1 MSREKIVV
9 LDFGSQYAH
18 LIAKRFRM
26 LGFYSEIALPSSS
39 LEVFKDA
46 KGIIFSGGPSSVY
59 DANVPEFNEEIL
71 SLDLPIL
78 GLCYGHQLMQKCY
91 GGKVGKAETGEFGF
105 AKLNLNENVKSPLFE
120 GLEQTEQVWMSHQD
134 EVLEAGEGFEI
145 IGSTK
150 DCKAAALQNLSKKR
164 FSLQCHCEVKDTTH
178 GNKIFE
184 NFAKIC
190 GMQKNWDEDTVL
202 RTILEGIKT
211 QAKDK
216 NVLLFLSGGVDS
228 TITFALLNK
237 ALGQERV
244 LGLHIDNGFMRKN
257 ESKNVADSYKK
268 FGFNNFIVEDASESF
283 LSAIKGLTDPQKKRM
298 AVGENF
304 IKVRDEVLAKQ
315 HLDENEWLLAQ
326 GTLYPDIIESGGTK
340 NSKTIK
346 THHNRV
352 EGIQKLIAKGL
363 IIEPIRDLYKDE
375 VRAIG
380 KKLGLSDE
388 LVMRHPFPG
397 PGLSI
402 NVLCYDGKSWSE
414 KDSEEFKAAQKEL
427 DSVEFTQFCENCAK
441 SLKRSVLPV
450 RSVGVQGDF
459 RTYRFPACLTF
470 KEEPP
475 VVDTRASVVEP
486 VETTENTEPLVV
498 EALETTE
505 KTINLD
511 ISSASMAKT
520 KGRFFHVPKIR
531 EKVESASSEITN
543 NAKYLNRTVIKLY
556 QRKDAKDEDFKLMEG
571 YCDKTRLDQLRE
583 VDNIVLTELHKSGWY
598 NKIFQHLT
606 IDLPY
611 ATKEGHASFVLR
623 PVCSEDV
630 MTARFAWLPKEVL
643 NEILY
648 KIAELDFVDA
658 VFFDAT
664 NKPPATFGWE

>member
-1 MSREKIVV
+1 MARSKIVV

-26 LGFYSEIALPSSS
+26 LGFYSEIALPSTDLSAF
-39 LEVFKDA
+39 ENA
-46 KGIIFSGGPSSVY
+46 KGIVFSGGPSSVY
-59 DANVPEFNEEIL
+59 EENVPEFNEEIL

-78 GLCYGHQLMQKCY
+78 GLCYGHQLISKCY
-91 GGKVGKAETGEFGF
+91 GGKVGKADVGEFGF
-105 AKLNLNENVKSPLFE
+105 AQLNLNPQVNSPLFE
-120 GLEQTEQVWMSHQD
+120 GIEPVQQVWMSHQD
-134 EVLEAGEGFEI
+134 GVLSLGDGFEVV
-145 IGSTK
+145 GSTK
-150 DCKAAALQNLSKKR
+150 DCPYAAVQNLSKKR
-164 FSLQCHCEVKDTTH
+164 FSLQCHCEVKDTPC
-178 GNKIFE
+178 GNQIFE
-184 NFAKIC
+184 NFAHYCK
-190 GMQKNWDEDTVL
+190 MERNWDQDTVL
-202 RTILEGIKT
+202 NVILEGIK
-211 QAKDK
+211 KDAAGR

-237 ALGQERV
+237 ALGQDRV

-257 ESKNVADSYKK
+257 ESANVAEAYKK
-268 FGFNNFIVEDASESF
+268 FGFTNFIVEDASESF
-283 LSAIKGLTDPQKKRM
+283 LKAIAGLTDPQKKRM

-304 IKVRDEVLAKQ
+304 ITVRNEVVAKQ
-315 HLDENEWLLAQ
+315 HLDENQWLLAQ

-352 EGIQKLIAKGL
+352 DGIQKLIAKGL
-363 IIEPIRDLYKDE
+363 IIEPIKDLYKDE

-402 NVLCYDGKSWSE
+402 NVLCNDGKSWTE
-414 KDSEEFKAAQKEL
+414 KDEEEFKLAQKEL
-427 DSVEFTQFCENCAK
+427 DEVVLDQFCPNCTR

-459 RTYRFPACLTF
+459 RTYRFPAVLTF
-470 KEEPP
+470 A
-475 VVDTRASVVEP
+475 DDG
-486 VETTENTEPLVV
+486 NGFYHL
-498 EALETTE
+498 
-505 KTINLD
+505 
-511 ISSASMAKT
+511 
-520 KGRFFHVPKIR
+520 PKIR
-531 EKVESASSEITN
+531 EKVENASSSITN
-543 NAKYLNRTVIKLY
+543 SAKYLNRTIIKLY
-556 QRKDAKDEDFKLMEG
+556 QNPNCKDQDFTLREG
-571 YCDKTRLDQLRE
+571 YCDKRRLDQLRE

-611 ATKEGHASFVLR
+611 ATRQDHASFVLR

-630 MTARFAWLPKEVL
+630 MTARFAWIDKDVMDS
-643 NEILY
+643 IL
-648 KIAELDFVDA
+648 KQIAKLDFVDA

>member
-1 MSREKIVV
+1 MPREKIVV

-18 LIAKRFRM
+18 LIAKRFRI
-26 LGFYSEIALPSSS
+26 LGYYSEIALPSADISTF
-39 LEVFKDA
+39 ENT

-59 DANVPEFNEEIL
+59 EENVPEFNEKIL
-71 SLDLPIL
+71 SLKIPIL
-78 GLCYGHQLMQKCY
+78 GLCYGHQLMTKCY

-105 AKLNLNENVKSPLFE
+105 SELKLNPNVKSPLFE
-120 GLEQTEQVWMSHQD
+120 GIEPLQQVWMSHQD
-134 EVLEAGEGFEI
+134 EVLEPGEGFETV
-145 IGSTK
+145 GSTK
-150 DCKAAALQNLSKKR
+150 DCAFAALQNLAKKR
-164 FSLQCHCEVKDTTH
+164 FSLQFHCEVKDTPC
-178 GNKIFE
+178 GNQIFE

-190 GMQKNWDEDTVL
+190 GMQKNWDQDTVL
-202 RTILEGIKT
+202 KVILEGIKT

-237 ALGQERV
+237 ALGQEKV

-257 ESKNVADSYKK
+257 ESKNVAEAYRK
-268 FGFNNFIVEDASESF
+268 FGFSNFIVEDASESF
-283 LSAIKGLTDPQKKRM
+283 LNAIKGLTDPQKKRM

-304 IKVRDEVLAKQ
+304 IKVRNEVLEKQ
-315 HLDENEWLLAQ
+315 HLDENQWLLAQ

-352 EGIQKLIAKGL
+352 QGIQALIEKGL
-363 IIEPIRDLYKDE
+363 IIEPIKDLYKDE

-380 KKLGLSDE
+380 KKLGLDDS

-402 NVLCYDGKSWSE
+402 NVLCWDGKSWSQ
-414 KDSEEFKAAQKEL
+414 KDQEEFEAAQKEL
-427 DSVEFTQFCENCAK
+427 DSVHFTQFCEHCQQN
-441 SLKRSVLPV
+441 LKRSVLPV

-470 KEEPP
+470 KDEG
-475 VVDTRASVVEP
+475 
-486 VETTENTEPLVV
+486 N
-498 EALETTE
+498 
-505 KTINLD
+505 
-511 ISSASMAKT
+511 
-520 KGRFFHVPKIR
+520 GFFHIPKIR
-531 EKVESASSEITN
+531 EKVEGASSEITN
-543 NAKYLNRTVIKLY
+543 SSKFINRTVIKLY
-556 QRKDAKDEDFKLMEG
+556 QNPAVKDEQMKLQEG
-571 YCDKTRLDQLRE
+571 YCDKKRLDQLRE

-611 ATKEGHASFVLR
+611 ASSKEHASFVLR

-630 MTARFAWLPKEVL
+630 MTARFAWWPKEL
-643 NEILY
+643 MESILLQ
-648 KIAELDFVDA
+648 IAKLDFVDA
-658 VFFDAT
+658 VYFDAT

>member
-1 MSREKIVV
+1 MPREKIVV

-18 LIAKRFRM
+18 LIAKRFRI
-26 LGFYSEIALPSSS
+26 LGYYSEIALPSADISAF
-39 LEVFKDA
+39 ENT

-59 DANVPEFNEEIL
+59 EENVPEFNEKIL
-71 SLDLPIL
+71 SLEIPIL
-78 GLCYGHQLMQKCY
+78 GLCYGHQLMTKCY
-91 GGKVGKAETGEFGF
+91 GGKVGKAAVGEFGF
-105 AKLNLNENVKSPLFE
+105 SELKLNSSVKSPLFE
-120 GLEQTEQVWMSHQD
+120 GIEPVQQVWMSHQD
-134 EVLEAGEGFEI
+134 EVLEPGEGFETV
-145 IGSTK
+145 GSTK
-150 DCKAAALQNLSKKR
+150 DCAFAAVQNLAKKR
-164 FSLQCHCEVKDTTH
+164 FSLQFHCEVKDTPC
-178 GNKIFE
+178 GNQIFE

-190 GMQKNWDEDTVL
+190 GMQKNWDQDTVL
-202 RTILEGIKT
+202 KVILEGIKT

-257 ESKNVADSYKK
+257 ESKNVAEAYRK

-283 LSAIKGLTDPQKKRM
+283 LSAIKGLTDPQQKRM

-304 IKVRDEVLAKQ
+304 IKVRNEVLEKQ
-315 HLDENEWLLAQ
+315 HLDENQWLLAQ

-352 EGIQKLIAKGL
+352 QGIQALIEKGL
-363 IIEPIRDLYKDE
+363 IIEPIKDLYKDE

-380 KKLGLSDE
+380 KKLWLDDS

-402 NVLCYDGKSWSE
+402 NVLCNDGKSWSE
-414 KDSEEFKAAQKEL
+414 KDQEEFEAAQKEL
-427 DSVEFTQFCENCAK
+427 DAVHFTQFCEHCQQN
-441 SLKRSVLPV
+441 LKRSVFPV

-470 KEEPP
+470 KDEG
-475 VVDTRASVVEP
+475 
-486 VETTENTEPLVV
+486 N
-498 EALETTE
+498 
-505 KTINLD
+505 
-511 ISSASMAKT
+511 
-520 KGRFFHVPKIR
+520 GFFHVPKIR
-531 EKVESASSEITN
+531 EKVEGASSEITN
-543 NAKYLNRTVIKLY
+543 SSKFLNRTVIKLY
-556 QRKDAKDEDFKLMEG
+556 QNPAVKDEDMKLQEG
-571 YCDKTRLDQLRE
+571 YCDKRRLDQLRE

-611 ATKEGHASFVLR
+611 ASSKDRASFVLR

-630 MTARFAWLPKEVL
+630 MTARFAWWPKEL
-643 NEILY
+643 MDSILSQ
-648 KIAELDFVDA
+648 IAKLDFVDA
-658 VFFDAT
+658 VYFDAT